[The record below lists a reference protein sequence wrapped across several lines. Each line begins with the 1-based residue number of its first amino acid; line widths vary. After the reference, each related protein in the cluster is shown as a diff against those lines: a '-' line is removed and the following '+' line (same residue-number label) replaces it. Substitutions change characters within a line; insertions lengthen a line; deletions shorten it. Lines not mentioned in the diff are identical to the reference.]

1 MLNFLFSADGKLIE
15 PEEYSLSLNRSF
27 LYGDGFFETIRRSEI
42 GNIGLSAFHADRIS
56 RSARLLA
63 FSGLADYSEKN
74 LHQLIEQMNLPQT
87 GKAMKIKLVF
97 FRHGVDGYAPG
108 DDCATF
114 IYATC
119 SDLNLPVMSS
129 IEKIAVSDSVR
140 IIPAPY
146 SGIKSTSALP
156 YVIAGRERKQKGCDE
171 ILLLSPDGL
180 VVEGSFTSICWE
192 DSEGIHFTPR
202 ELGGIDSCSRRF
214 LEDYFQNASVSFT
227 EKRISP
233 ENLMK
238 ESLWVCLASALVLRF
253 WSRNQERNFIPGIFS
268 SPEFLQSFD

>member
-1 MLNFLFSADGKLIE
+1 MLNFLFSSDGKLIE
-15 PEEYSLSLNRSF
+15 PDGYSLSLNRSF
-27 LYGDGFFETIRRSEI
+27 LYGDGFFETIRRSES

-56 RSARLLA
+56 RSARLLG
-63 FSGLADYSEKN
+63 FSGLTDFSEKN
-74 LHQLIEQMNLPQT
+74 LHLLIEQMNLPRT
-87 GKAMKIKLVF
+87 GKAIKIKLVF
-97 FRHGVDGYAPG
+97 FRHGADGYAPG

-119 SDLNLPVMSS
+119 SDLKLQFLSCIQNIGS
-129 IEKIAVSDSVR
+129 SDSFR
-140 IIPAPY
+140 IVPTPF

-156 YVIAGRERKQKGCDE
+156 YVWAGMERKQKGYDE

-214 LEDYFQNASVSFT
+214 LEHYFRSASVSFT

-238 ESLWVCLASALVLRF
+238 ESIWVCMASALGLRF
-253 WSRNQERNFIPGIFS
+253 WSRNQGVNAIPGIFLRPDFS
-268 SPEFLQSFD
+268 QSFA